1 MNNEE
6 IDRFWTDPDGD
17 GRTML
22 QLVAVAAND
31 GIWGWDVPTGR
42 SFYSPRWWEL
52 VGEQPSATEPDI
64 GVFYAFLH
72 PDDRARVL
80 HALQTFIA
88 GGEQDYR
95 VEFRLRHRDG
105 GWRWILSR
113 GAAVRD
119 ADGRAIRLAGTHTDI
134 NDRVGAADR
143 LERIVAERTADLVAM
158 RDRAEVSAAATAKML
173 SATSHDIRQPLQ
185 AMALLLGS
193 LQGETL
199 SDPGAKALAA
209 ARRAL
214 IASMELLED
223 LLEYSRLD
231 AGALRPAL
239 GAIDLHDLLTTVTE
253 GYAVDARRRGIR
265 IVVRPTPL
273 LAWSDAQ
280 LLGRIIRNLVSN
292 SLKFTSSGAILV
304 AARPRGE
311 HVRIQVWDTGCG
323 VAPEIQRQIFWEFVQ
338 STPSAQVDGKS
349 PGLGL
354 GLAIVERLSRLL
366 GHPLGMRS
374 EPGRG
379 SVFWIDVPR
388 HRTAALRGDAL
399 PGPDLPRLPQPCR
412 VALIENDPDV
422 CDALV
427 GLLRAWGGQVVW
439 ARSAAALMSRIA
451 HQPPDILIADWHI
464 DGDIDGFAA
473 FDQLER
479 RFERPMPGIVL
490 TGSYDF
496 DAIRQANP
504 ALRKVIHKPVLPD
517 ILYAVVNAELMR
529 TGFAAVR

>member
-1 MNNEE
+1 
-6 IDRFWTDPDGD
+6 
-17 GRTML
+17 ML

-52 VGEQPSATEPDI
+52 VGEQPGETEPHID
-64 GVFYAFLH
+64 VFYAFLH
-72 PDDRARVL
+72 PDDRDRVL
-80 HALQTFIA
+80 HALEAFIA
-88 GGEQDYR
+88 GGQQDYR

-134 NDRVGAADR
+134 TERVGAADR

-199 SDPGAKALAA
+199 TDPGGKALEA

-239 GAIDLHDLLTTVTE
+239 GPIDLRDLLTTVTE

-265 IVVRPTPL
+265 IVVRPTAL
-273 LAWSDAQ
+273 IAHSDAQ
-280 LLGRIIRNLVSN
+280 LLGRIVRNLVSN

-304 AARPRGE
+304 AARARGE
-311 HVRIQVWDTGCG
+311 RVRIQVWDTGCG
-323 VAPEIQRQIFWEFVQ
+323 IAPEMQRQIFWEFVQ
-338 STPSAQVDGKS
+338 SAPPAQVDGKS

-366 GHPLGMRS
+366 GHAVGMRS

-388 HRTAALRGDAL
+388 HRSGAALQGDAM
-399 PGPDLPRLPQPCR
+399 PGRSDLPRLPQSCR

-439 ARSAAALMSRIA
+439 SRSAAALLSRIA
-451 HQPPDILIADWHI
+451 HEPPDLLIADWHI
-464 DGDIDGFAA
+464 DGDIDGFEA

-479 RFERPMPGIVL
+479 RFQRAIPGIVL

-496 DAIRQANP
+496 DEIRRANP
-504 ALRKVIHKPVLPD
+504 ALRKVVHKPVLPD
-517 ILYAVVNAELMR
+517 VLFAVLNAELAR
-529 TGFAAVR
+529 SGFPATR